1 MRSKVTH
8 MGRVKQIALALGN
21 RACRPVTIVWSVI
34 AVFLLAPRSAQAQLG
49 IGAVLAAA
57 SAVVDLIKNT
67 IGPLLNTAIS
77 VLGDINGIAQAFSDL
92 WQKVVYPIALIAQAQ
107 AMVAQIV
114 AMFTGLAMSIHNVNV
129 LSATLPNPTALEV
142 LIRNRSVTDFAQFD
156 QAFQQTY
163 RPLPPATDIDPG
175 DRQRVDMGDAMA
187 MGTLKTLK
195 SSDQVVEQTLQAA
208 RIIENEAQQAAP
220 GSAPWLSAAGLIA
233 AVENQAMMQRMV
245 ASATREEA
253 AMLAHT
259 NAIRKRHADVTS
271 QLRQDAGLAL
281 K

>member
-1 MRSKVTH
+1 MRWV
-8 MGRVKQIALALGN
+8 RQLALCFLS
-21 RACRPVTIVWSVI
+21 RRHRLAIVFPAIGVL
-34 AVFLLAPRSAQAQLG
+34 LLAPRSARAQLG

-57 SAVVDLIKNT
+57 GAVVGFIKNT

-77 VLGDINGIAQAFSDL
+77 ALGDINGIAQAFSDL
-92 WQKVVYPIALIAQAQ
+92 WQKVVYPIAVIAQAQ
-107 AMVAQIV
+107 AMVAQVV
-114 AMFTGLAMSIHNVNV
+114 AMFTGLTMSIHNVNV

-142 LIRNRSVTDFAQFD
+142 IIRNRSVTDFAQFD
-156 QAFQQTY
+156 QAFRQTY
-163 RPLPPATDIDPG
+163 RPLPPAMDIDPG
-175 DRQRVDMGDAMA
+175 DRQRVDMSDSMA

-208 RIIENEAQQAAP
+208 QIIENEAGQAAP

-233 AVENQAMMQRMV
+233 AVENQAVMQRML
-245 ASATREEA
+245 ASAIREEA
-253 AMLAHT
+253 AIVAHT
-259 NAIRKRHADVTS
+259 NAIRKRHADVTT

>member
-1 MRSKVTH
+1 MARIRH
-8 MGRVKQIALALGN
+8 IALTLRIRGYCSIA
-21 RACRPVTIVWSVI
+21 IVSSLI
-34 AVFLLAPRSAQAQLG
+34 AVFFLAPRSARAQLG
-49 IGAVLAAA
+49 TGAVLAAA
-57 SAVVDLIKNT
+57 SALVDFIKNT

-77 VLGDINGIAQAFSDL
+77 VLGDINGITQAFSDL

-107 AMVAQIV
+107 AMVAQVV
-114 AMFTGLAMSIHNVNV
+114 AMFTGLAISIHNVNV

-142 LIRNRSVTDFAQFD
+142 IIRNRSVSDFVQFD
-156 QAFQQTY
+156 QAFRQTY

-175 DRQRVDMGDAMA
+175 DRQRVDMSDAMA

-208 RIIENEAQQAAP
+208 QIIENEAAQAAP
-220 GSAPWLSAAGLIA
+220 GSAPWLSAAGLVA
-233 AVENQAMMQRMV
+233 AVENQAMMQRML
-245 ASATREEA
+245 ASAMREEA
-253 AMLAHT
+253 AILAHT

-271 QLRQDAGLAL
+271 QLQQDAGLAL

>member
-1 MRSKVTH
+1 MARIRH
-8 MGRVKQIALALGN
+8 IALTLRIRGYRSIA
-21 RACRPVTIVWSVI
+21 IVSSLI
-34 AVFLLAPRSAQAQLG
+34 AVFFLAPRSARAQLG
-49 IGAVLAAA
+49 IGAALAAT
-57 SAVVDLIKNT
+57 SALVDFIKNT

-77 VLGDINGIAQAFSDL
+77 VLGDINGITRAFSDL
-92 WQKVVYPIALIAQAQ
+92 WQKVAYPIALIAQVQ
-107 AMVAQIV
+107 AMVAQVV
-114 AMFTGLAMSIHNVNV
+114 AMFTGLAISIHNVNV

-142 LIRNRSVTDFAQFD
+142 IIRNRSVSDFVQFD
-156 QAFQQTY
+156 QAFRQTY

-175 DRQRVDMGDAMA
+175 DRQRVDMSDAMA

-208 RIIENEAQQAAP
+208 QIIENEAAQAAP
-220 GSAPWLSAAGLIA
+220 GSAPWLSAAGLVA
-233 AVENQAMMQRMV
+233 AVENQAMMQRML
-245 ASATREEA
+245 ASAMREEA
-253 AMLAHT
+253 AILAHT

>member
-1 MRSKVTH
+1 MR
-8 MGRVKQIALALGN
+8 RVRQLARCFLS
-21 RACRPVTIVWSVI
+21 RRHRLAIVFAAI
-34 AVFLLAPRSAQAQLG
+34 AVLFLAPRSARAQLG

-57 SAVVDLIKNT
+57 SAVVDFIKNT
-67 IGPLLNTAIS
+67 IGPLLNTAMS
-77 VLGDINGIAQAFSDL
+77 TLGDINGVAQAFSDL

-107 AMVAQIV
+107 AMVAQVV

-142 LIRNRSVTDFAQFD
+142 VIRNRSVTDFAQFD
-156 QAFQQTY
+156 QLFRQTY

-175 DRQRVDMGDAMA
+175 DRQRVDMSDAMA

-195 SSDQVVEQTLQAA
+195 SSDQVIEQTLEAA
-208 RIIENEAQQAAP
+208 RIIENEAGQAAP

-233 AVENQAMMQRMV
+233 AVENQAMTQRML
-245 ASATREEA
+245 ASAMREEA
-253 AMLAHT
+253 AIIAHA
-259 NAIRKRHADVTS
+259 NAIRKRHADVTNE
-271 QLRQDAGLAL
+271 LRQQAGLAL